1 MNNKINFNKIIITF
15 FGVGLLPIAPGTF
28 GSLAGLLLGI
38 IAFSINNIAIFILIP
53 ILFVTGIICSNI
65 HQNKTGK
72 KDDSIIVI
80 DEVVGQLIAMI
91 YAKDNI
97 ELIIISFII
106 FRIFDIIKP
115 WPASYADKKID
126 GGLGVMLDDVF
137 CRTLCCYSY
146 NRNGVLY
153 KQCLIIHP

>member
-1 MNNKINFNKIIITF
+1 M
-15 FGVGLLPIAPGTF
+15 
-28 GSLAGLLLGI
+28 
-38 IAFSINNIAIFILIP
+38 
-53 ILFVTGIICSNI
+53 
-65 HQNKTGK
+65 
-72 KDDSIIVI
+72 
-80 DEVVGQLIAMI
+80 VGQLIAMI

-137 CRTLCCYSY
+137 A
-146 NRNGVLY
+146 GLY
-153 KQCLIIHP
+153 TAIVIIGIGYFINNV

>member
-1 MNNKINFNKIIITF
+1 
-15 FGVGLLPIAPGTF
+15 
-28 GSLAGLLLGI
+28 
-38 IAFSINNIAIFILIP
+38 
-53 ILFVTGIICSNI
+53 
-65 HQNKTGK
+65 
-72 KDDSIIVI
+72 
-80 DEVVGQLIAMI
+80 MI

-137 CRTLCCYSY
+137 A
-146 NRNGVLY
+146 GLY
-153 KQCLIIHP
+153 AAIVIIGMEYFINNV

>member
-1 MNNKINFNKIIITF
+1 MKNGKLVSKLTWRYF
-15 FGVGLLPIAPGTF
+15 
-28 GSLAGLLLGI
+28 
-38 IAFSINNIAIFILIP
+38 
-53 ILFVTGIICSNI
+53 NI

-137 CRTLCCYSY
+137 A
-146 NRNGVLY
+146 GLY
-153 KQCLIIHP
+153 TAIVIIGMEYLINNV

>member
-53 ILFVTGIICSNI
+53 ILFVTCIICSNI

-137 CRTLCCYSY
+137 A
-146 NRNGVLY
+146 GLY
-153 KQCLIIHP
+153 TAIVIIGMEYFINNV